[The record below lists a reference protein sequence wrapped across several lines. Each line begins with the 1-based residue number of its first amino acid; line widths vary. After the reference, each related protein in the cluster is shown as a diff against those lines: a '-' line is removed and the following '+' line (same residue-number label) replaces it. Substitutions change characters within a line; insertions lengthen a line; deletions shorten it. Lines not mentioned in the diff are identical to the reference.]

1 MFSGRARASGEEE
14 RDAPRPPRLHRCKP
28 LAPRWATSSRH
39 TASCSLALSP
49 PYTRPT
55 RTAATAAHPPTGN
68 ALGLRASRASA
79 TGGLDKQITNR
90 LPSYHPVCAPSPW
103 YSTRR
108 HHRRPVRRPP
118 PRVRRALSLAP
129 FAALGL
135 RLARSLIAL
144 RKSPRLPN
152 RARPSRSWP
161 PQLSSRPRP
170 LPRILTA
177 PGSRSSSTELAVA
190 SLIHS
195 SVRTTSS
202 LTRAHSCNRSLTT
215 PAVPL
220 RHSPL
225 RMPWGTPRLR
235 DCVNECSTKH

>member
-1 MFSGRARASGEEE
+1 L
-14 RDAPRPPRLHRCKP
+14 DVN
-28 LAPRWATSSRH
+28 TSID
-39 TASCSLALSP
+39 
-49 PYTRPT
+49 
-55 RTAATAAHPPTGN
+55 G
-68 ALGLRASRASA
+68 
-79 TGGLDKQITNR
+79 QITN
-90 LPSYHPVCAPSPW
+90 LPPSYDPVCAHSPW
-103 YSTRR
+103 DSTRR
-108 HHRRPVRRPP
+108 RHRGPVRRPP

-129 FAALGL
+129 FAAPGL
-135 RLARSLIAL
+135 RLARSLIAP
-144 RKSPRLPN
+144 RQSPRLPT
-152 RARPSRSWP
+152 RARPSRSWL

-177 PGSRSSSTELAVA
+177 PGSKSSSTELAVA

-195 SVRTTSS
+195 SRRTTSS

-225 RMPWGTPRLR
+225 RIPWGTPRLR